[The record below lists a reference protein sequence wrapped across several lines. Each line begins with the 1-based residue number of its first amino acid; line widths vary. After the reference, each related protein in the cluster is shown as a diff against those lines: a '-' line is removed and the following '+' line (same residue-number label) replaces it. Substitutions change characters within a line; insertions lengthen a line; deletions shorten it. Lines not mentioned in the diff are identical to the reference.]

1 MNLEQLKN
9 AWVEAGSKVSDLNAQ
24 LNAALVDDEK
34 TEEDVVSLQAQVKAA
49 RAKRDGLKEQVANM
63 EAEQVLNVKK
73 EPLDKKDENLKN
85 KFIKDFKAM
94 VNGDPAIMATL
105 TSDTD
110 ESGNAIG
117 LTIPV
122 DVQTTIHTLVRRFD
136 SLQEYVNV
144 EKVTTTSGSR
154 VYEKWSDIK
163 PLTALDTEDGE
174 IPANDDPA
182 LYLIKYLIKRYA
194 GISTVTNSLLKD
206 TAENILAWLSKW
218 IAKKVVVTRNTKILA
233 AIDGIKAAQKKDVTD
248 VDGIKD
254 IVNVQLDPAIEATSM
269 FITNQ
274 DGYNVLDKVKRSDGS
289 YLLQKDVTSAT
300 GYTFLGKPIKK
311 IANRFLPNKV
321 PNKGTTASPKYP
333 LYIGDLKEAVT
344 LYDRENMSLLTTNI
358 GGGAFETDTTKVR
371 VIDRFD
377 VQLVDDEAL
386 VLATFTAI
394 ADETPVEP
402 PVAG

>member
-105 TSDTD
+105 TSNTD

-122 DVQTTIHTLVRRFD
+122 DVQTAIHTLVRRFD

-154 VYEKWSDIK
+154 VYEKWSDIT

-233 AIDGIKAAQKKDVTD
+233 AIDGIKAAQKKDVKD

-274 DGYNVLDKVKRSDGS
+274 DGFNVLDKVKRADGS
-289 YLLQKDVTSAT
+289 YLLQKDVASAT

-311 IANRFLPNKV
+311 IASRFLPNK
-321 PNKGTTASPKYP
+321 GTQAAPKYP

-377 VQLVDDEAL
+377 VQLVDDEAV
-386 VLATFTAI
+386 VLATFTTI
-394 ADETPVEP
+394 ANETPAEV
-402 PVAG
+402 

>member
-105 TSDTD
+105 TSNTD

-154 VYEKWSDIK
+154 VYEKWSDIT

-274 DGYNVLDKVKRSDGS
+274 DGFNVLDKVKR
-289 YLLQKDVTSAT
+289 
-300 GYTFLGKPIKK
+300 
-311 IANRFLPNKV
+311 
-321 PNKGTTASPKYP
+321 
-333 LYIGDLKEAVT
+333 
-344 LYDRENMSLLTTNI
+344 
-358 GGGAFETDTTKVR
+358 
-371 VIDRFD
+371 
-377 VQLVDDEAL
+377 
-386 VLATFTAI
+386 
-394 ADETPVEP
+394 
-402 PVAG
+402 

>member
-105 TSDTD
+105 TSNTD

-122 DVQTTIHTLVRRFD
+122 DVQTTIHTLVRQFD

-154 VYEKWSDIK
+154 VYEKWSDIT

-233 AIDGIKAAQKKDVTD
+233 AIDGIKAAQKKDVKD

-274 DGYNVLDKVKRSDGS
+274 DGFNVLDKVKRADGS
-289 YLLQKDVTSAT
+289 YLLQKDVASAT

-311 IANRFLPNKV
+311 IASRFLPNK
-321 PNKGTTASPKYP
+321 GTQAAPKYP

-377 VQLVDDEAL
+377 VQLVDDEAV
-386 VLATFTAI
+386 VLATFTTI
-394 ADETPVEP
+394 ANETPAKV
-402 PVAG
+402 

>member
-105 TSDTD
+105 TSNTD

-154 VYEKWSDIK
+154 VYEKWSDIT

-274 DGYNVLDKVKRSDGS
+274 DGFNVLDKVKRADGS
-289 YLLQKDVTSAT
+289 YLLQKDVASAT

-311 IANRFLPNKV
+311 IASRFLPNK
-321 PNKGTTASPKYP
+321 GTQAAPKYP

-377 VQLVDDEAL
+377 VQLVDDEAI
-386 VLATFTAI
+386 VLATFTSI
-394 ADETPVEP
+394 ANEVPVTK
-402 PVAG
+402 G

>member
-24 LNAALVDDEK
+24 LNAALVDDAK
-34 TEEDVVSLQAQVKAA
+34 TEEDVVNLQAQVKAA

-73 EPLDKKDENLKN
+73 EPLDKKDEDLKN

-154 VYEKWSDIK
+154 VYEKWSDIT

-274 DGYNVLDKVKRSDGS
+274 DGYNVLDKVKRSDGQ

-311 IANRFLPNKV
+311 ITTRFLPNK
-321 PNKGTTASPKYP
+321 GTQATPKFP
-333 LYIGDLKEAVT
+333 LYIGDMKEAVT

-402 PVAG
+402 PVEG

>member
-24 LNAALVDDEK
+24 LNAALVDDAK

-73 EPLDKKDENLKN
+73 EPLDKKDEDLKN

-94 VNGDPAIMATL
+94 VSGDPAIMATL

-122 DVQTTIHTLVRRFD
+122 DVQTTIHTLVRQFD

-154 VYEKWSDIK
+154 VYEKWSDIT

-206 TAENILAWLSKW
+206 TAENILTWLSKW

-274 DGYNVLDKVKRSDGS
+274 DGYNVLDKVKRSDGQ

-311 IANRFLPNKV
+311 IATRFLPNK
-321 PNKGTTASPKYP
+321 GTQAAPKFP
-333 LYIGDLKEAVT
+333 LYIGDMKEAVT

-386 VLATFTAI
+386 VLATFATI
-394 ADETPVEP
+394 ADETPVE
-402 PVAG
+402 G

>member
-1 MNLEQLKN
+1 MNLEELKN
-9 AWVEAGSKVSDLNAQ
+9 AWVEAGTKVSDLNAQ
-24 LNAALVDDEK
+24 LNAALIDDTQ
-34 TEEDVVSLQAQVKAA
+34 TEDDVLNLQAQVKAA
-49 RAKRDGLKEQVANM
+49 RAKRDGLKEQVTNM
-63 EAEQVLNVKK
+63 EAEQVLNAQK
-73 EPLDKKDENLKN
+73 EPLKPNDENLKN

-94 VNGDPAIMATL
+94 IKGDPAIMATL

-122 DVQTTIHTLVRRFD
+122 DVQTTIHTLVRQFD

-144 EKVTTTSGSR
+144 EKVTTISGSR
-154 VYEKWSDIK
+154 VYEKWSDIT
-163 PLTALDTEDGE
+163 PLVALDDEDGE
-174 IPANDDPA
+174 IPANDDPK

-218 IAKKVVVTRNTKILA
+218 ISKKVVVTRNVKILTA
-233 AIDGIKAAQKKDVTD
+233 LDSIKASQKKDITN

-274 DGYNVLDKVKRSDGS
+274 DGYNILDKVKRSDGS
-289 YLLQKDVTSAT
+289 YVLQKDVTSAT
-300 GYTFLGKPIKK
+300 GYTFLGKPVKK
-311 IANRFLPNKV
+311 IANRFLPNK
-321 PNKGTTASPKYP
+321 GSQATPKYP
-333 LYIGDLKEAVT
+333 LYIGDMKEAVT

-377 VQLVDDEAL
+377 VQLIDEEAV

-394 ADETPVEP
+394 ANETPEP
-402 PVAG
+402 

>member
-24 LNAALVDDEK
+24 LNAALVDDAK
-34 TEEDVVSLQAQVKAA
+34 TEEDVVALQAQVKAA

-73 EPLDKKDENLKN
+73 EPLDKKDEDLKN

-122 DVQTTIHTLVRRFD
+122 DVQTTIRTLVRQFD

-154 VYEKWSDIK
+154 VYEKWSDIT

-206 TAENILAWLSKW
+206 TAENILTWLSKW

-274 DGYNVLDKVKRSDGS
+274 DGYNVLDKVKRSDGQ

-311 IANRFLPNKV
+311 IATRFLPNKGA
-321 PNKGTTASPKYP
+321 KFP
-333 LYIGDLKEAVT
+333 LYIGDMKEAVT

-402 PVAG
+402 PVEG

>member
-105 TSDTD
+105 TSNTD

-154 VYEKWSDIK
+154 VYEKWSNIT

-233 AIDGIKAAQKKDVTD
+233 AIDGIKAAQKKDVKD
-248 VDGIKD
+248 VDEIKD

-274 DGYNVLDKVKRSDGS
+274 DGFNVLDKVKRADGS
-289 YLLQKDVTSAT
+289 YLLQKDVASAT

-311 IANRFLPNKV
+311 IASRFLPNK
-321 PNKGTTASPKYP
+321 GTQAAPKYP

-377 VQLVDDEAL
+377 VQLVDDEAV
-386 VLATFTAI
+386 VLATFTTI
-394 ADETPVEP
+394 ANETPAKV
-402 PVAG
+402 

>member
-105 TSDTD
+105 TSNTD

-122 DVQTTIHTLVRRFD
+122 DVQTAIHTLVRRFD

-154 VYEKWSDIK
+154 VYEKWSDIT

-174 IPANDDPA
+174 IPANDDPT

-233 AIDGIKAAQKKDVTD
+233 AIDGIKAAQKKDVKD

-274 DGYNVLDKVKRSDGS
+274 DGFNVLDKVKRADGS
-289 YLLQKDVTSAT
+289 YLLQKDVASAT

-311 IANRFLPNKV
+311 IASRFLPNKGE
-321 PNKGTTASPKYP
+321 KSAPKYP

-377 VQLVDDEAL
+377 VQLVDDEAV
-386 VLATFTAI
+386 VLATFTTI
-394 ADETPVEP
+394 ANETPAKV
-402 PVAG
+402 

>member
-1 MNLEQLKN
+1 
-9 AWVEAGSKVSDLNAQ
+9 
-24 LNAALVDDEK
+24 
-34 TEEDVVSLQAQVKAA
+34 
-49 RAKRDGLKEQVANM
+49 
-63 EAEQVLNVKK
+63 
-73 EPLDKKDENLKN
+73 
-85 KFIKDFKAM
+85 M

-233 AIDGIKAAQKKDVTD
+233 AIDGIKAAQKKDVKD

-274 DGYNVLDKVKRSDGS
+274 DGFNVLDKVKRADGS
-289 YLLQKDVTSAT
+289 YLLQKT
-300 GYTFLGKPIKK
+300 
-311 IANRFLPNKV
+311 
-321 PNKGTTASPKYP
+321 
-333 LYIGDLKEAVT
+333 
-344 LYDRENMSLLTTNI
+344 
-358 GGGAFETDTTKVR
+358 
-371 VIDRFD
+371 
-377 VQLVDDEAL
+377 
-386 VLATFTAI
+386 
-394 ADETPVEP
+394 
-402 PVAG
+402 

>member
-122 DVQTTIHTLVRRFD
+122 DVQTTIHTLVRQFD

-154 VYEKWSDIK
+154 VYEKWSNIT

-233 AIDGIKAAQKKDVTD
+233 AIDGIKAAQKKDVKD

-274 DGYNVLDKVKRSDGS
+274 DGFNVLDKVKRADGS
-289 YLLQKDVTSAT
+289 YLLQKDVASAT

-311 IANRFLPNKV
+311 IASRFLPNK
-321 PNKGTTASPKYP
+321 GAQAAPKYP

-377 VQLVDDEAL
+377 VQLVDDEAV
-386 VLATFTAI
+386 VLATFTTI
-394 ADETPVEP
+394 ANETPAKV
-402 PVAG
+402 

>member
-122 DVQTTIHTLVRRFD
+122 DVQTTIHTLVRQFD

-154 VYEKWSDIK
+154 VYEKWSNIT

-233 AIDGIKAAQKKDVTD
+233 AIDGIKAAQKKDVKD

-274 DGYNVLDKVKRSDGS
+274 DGFNVLDKVKRADGS
-289 YLLQKDVTSAT
+289 YLLQKDVASAT

-311 IANRFLPNKV
+311 IASRFLPNK
-321 PNKGTTASPKYP
+321 GTQTAPKYP

-377 VQLVDDEAL
+377 VQLVDDEAV
-386 VLATFTAI
+386 VLATFTTI
-394 ADETPVEP
+394 ANETPAKV
-402 PVAG
+402 

>member
-105 TSDTD
+105 TSNTD

-122 DVQTTIHTLVRRFD
+122 DVQTTINTLVRRFD

-154 VYEKWSDIK
+154 VYEKWSDIT

-174 IPANDDPA
+174 IKANDDPA

-233 AIDGIKAAQKKDVTD
+233 AIDGIKEAQKKYVTG

-274 DGYNVLDKVKRSDGS
+274 DGFNVLDKVKRADGS
-289 YLLQKDVTSAT
+289 YLLQKDVASAT

-311 IANRFLPNKV
+311 IASRFLPNE
-321 PNKGTTASPKYP
+321 GTKSAPKYP

-377 VQLVDDEAL
+377 VQLVDGEAI
-386 VLATFTAI
+386 VLATFTSI
-394 ADETPVEP
+394 ANEVPVTK
-402 PVAG
+402 G

>member
-24 LNAALVDDEK
+24 LNAALVDDKK

-105 TSDTD
+105 TSNTD

-154 VYEKWSDIK
+154 VYEKWSNIT

-233 AIDGIKAAQKKDVTD
+233 AIDGIKAAQKKDVKD

-274 DGYNVLDKVKRSDGS
+274 DGFNVLDKVKRADGS
-289 YLLQKDVTSAT
+289 YLLQKDVASAT

-311 IANRFLPNKV
+311 IASRFLPNK
-321 PNKGTTASPKYP
+321 GTQAAPKYP

-377 VQLVDDEAL
+377 VQLVDDEAV
-386 VLATFTAI
+386 VLATFTTI
-394 ADETPVEP
+394 ANETPAKV
-402 PVAG
+402 

>member
-144 EKVTTTSGSR
+144 EKVTTASGSR

-163 PLTALDTEDGE
+163 PLTALDTEGGE

-274 DGYNVLDKVKRSDGS
+274 DGFNVLDKVKRADGS

-311 IANRFLPNKV
+311 IANRFLPNKGE
-321 PNKGTTASPKYP
+321 KSTPKYP

-377 VQLVDDEAL
+377 VQLVDDEAV
-386 VLATFTAI
+386 VLATFTTI
-394 ADETPVEP
+394 ANEKPTKI
-402 PVAG
+402 

>member
-24 LNAALVDDEK
+24 LNAALVDDAK
-34 TEEDVVSLQAQVKAA
+34 TEEDVVALQAQVKAA

-73 EPLDKKDENLKN
+73 EPLDKKDEDLKN

-154 VYEKWSDIK
+154 VYEKWSDIT

-233 AIDGIKAAQKKDVTD
+233 AIDGIKAAQKKDITD

-274 DGYNVLDKVKRSDGS
+274 DGYNVLDKVKRSDGQ

-311 IANRFLPNKV
+311 IATRFLPNK
-321 PNKGTTASPKYP
+321 GTQAAPKFP
-333 LYIGDLKEAVT
+333 LYIGDMKEAVT

-402 PVAG
+402 PVEG

>member
-105 TSDTD
+105 TSNTD

-154 VYEKWSDIK
+154 VYEKWSNIT

-233 AIDGIKAAQKKDVTD
+233 AIDGIKAAQKKDVKD

-274 DGYNVLDKVKRSDGS
+274 DGFNVLDKVKRADGS
-289 YLLQKDVTSAT
+289 YLLQKDVASAT

-311 IANRFLPNKV
+311 IASRFLPNK
-321 PNKGTTASPKYP
+321 GTQSAPKYP

-377 VQLVDDEAL
+377 VQLVDDEAV
-386 VLATFTAI
+386 VLATFTTI
-394 ADETPVEP
+394 ANETPAKV
-402 PVAG
+402 

>member
-105 TSDTD
+105 TSNTD

-154 VYEKWSDIK
+154 VYEKWSNIT

-233 AIDGIKAAQKKDVTD
+233 AIDGIKAAQKKDVKD

-274 DGYNVLDKVKRSDGS
+274 DGFNVLDKVKRADGS
-289 YLLQKDVTSAT
+289 YLLQKDVASAT

-311 IANRFLPNKV
+311 IASRFLPNK
-321 PNKGTTASPKYP
+321 GTQDAPKYP

-377 VQLVDDEAL
+377 VQLVDDEAV
-386 VLATFTAI
+386 VLATFTTI
-394 ADETPVEP
+394 ANETPAKV
-402 PVAG
+402 

>member
-24 LNAALVDDEK
+24 LNAALVDDAK
-34 TEEDVVSLQAQVKAA
+34 TEDEVLDLQTQVKAA
-49 RAKRDGLKEQVANM
+49 RAKRDGLKEQVTNM

-122 DVQTTIHTLVRRFD
+122 DVQTTIRTLVRQFD

-154 VYEKWSDIK
+154 VYEKWSDIT

-206 TAENILAWLSKW
+206 TAENILTWLSKW

-274 DGYNVLDKVKRSDGS
+274 DGYNVLDKVKRSDGQ

-311 IANRFLPNKV
+311 IATRFLPNK
-321 PNKGTTASPKYP
+321 GTQATPKFP
-333 LYIGDLKEAVT
+333 LYIGDMKEAVT

-402 PVAG
+402 PVEG

>member
-105 TSDTD
+105 TSNTD

-154 VYEKWSDIK
+154 VYEKWSNIT

-233 AIDGIKAAQKKDVTD
+233 AIDGIKAAQKKDVKD

-274 DGYNVLDKVKRSDGS
+274 DGFNVLDKVKRADGS
-289 YLLQKDVTSAT
+289 YLLQKDVASAT

-311 IANRFLPNKV
+311 IASRFLPNK
-321 PNKGTTASPKYP
+321 GTQAAPKYP

-377 VQLVDDEAL
+377 VQLVDDEAV
-386 VLATFTAI
+386 VLATFTTI
-394 ADETPVEP
+394 ANETPAKV
-402 PVAG
+402 

>member
-122 DVQTTIHTLVRRFD
+122 DVQTTIHTLVRQFD

-154 VYEKWSDIK
+154 VYEKWSNIT

-233 AIDGIKAAQKKDVTD
+233 AIDGIKAAQKKDVKD

-274 DGYNVLDKVKRSDGS
+274 DGFNVLDKVKRADGS
-289 YLLQKDVTSAT
+289 YLLQKDVASAT

-311 IANRFLPNKV
+311 IASRFLPNK
-321 PNKGTTASPKYP
+321 GTQAAPKYP

-377 VQLVDDEAL
+377 VQLVDDEAV
-386 VLATFTAI
+386 VLATFTTI
-394 ADETPVEP
+394 ANETPASV
-402 PVAG
+402 

>member
-154 VYEKWSDIK
+154 VYEKWSDIT

-233 AIDGIKAAQKKDVTD
+233 AIDGIKAAQKKDVKD

-274 DGYNVLDKVKRSDGS
+274 DGFNVLDKVKRADGS
-289 YLLQKDVTSAT
+289 YLLQKDVASAT

-311 IANRFLPNKV
+311 IASRFLPNK
-321 PNKGTTASPKYP
+321 GTQAAPKYP

-377 VQLVDDEAL
+377 VQLVDDEAV
-386 VLATFTAI
+386 VLATFTTI
-394 ADETPVEP
+394 ANETPAKV
-402 PVAG
+402 

>member
-105 TSDTD
+105 TSNTD

-122 DVQTTIHTLVRRFD
+122 DVQTAIHTLVRRFD

-154 VYEKWSDIK
+154 VYEKWSDIT

-274 DGYNVLDKVKRSDGS
+274 DGFNVLDKVKRADGS
-289 YLLQKDVTSAT
+289 YLLQKDVASAT

-311 IANRFLPNKV
+311 IASRFLPNK
-321 PNKGTTASPKYP
+321 GTQAAPKYP

-377 VQLVDDEAL
+377 VQLVDDEAV
-386 VLATFTAI
+386 VLATFTTI
-394 ADETPVEP
+394 ANETPAKV
-402 PVAG
+402 

>member
-233 AIDGIKAAQKKDVTD
+233 AIDGIKAAQKKDVKD

-274 DGYNVLDKVKRSDGS
+274 DGFNVLDKVKRSDGS

-311 IANRFLPNKV
+311 IANRFLPN
-321 PNKGTTASPKYP
+321 NGTTASPKYP

-377 VQLVDDEAL
+377 VQLVDDEAV
-386 VLATFTAI
+386 VLATFTTI
-394 ADETPVEP
+394 ANETPAE
-402 PVAG
+402 G

>member
-105 TSDTD
+105 TSNTD

-122 DVQTTIHTLVRRFD
+122 DVQTTIHTLVRQFD

-154 VYEKWSDIK
+154 VYEKWSDIT

-233 AIDGIKAAQKKDVTD
+233 AIDGIKAAQKKDVKD

-274 DGYNVLDKVKRSDGS
+274 DGFNVLDKVKRADGS

-311 IANRFLPNKV
+311 IASRFLPNK
-321 PNKGTTASPKYP
+321 GTQAAPKYP

-377 VQLVDDEAL
+377 VQLVDDEAV
-386 VLATFTAI
+386 VLATFTTI
-394 ADETPVEP
+394 ANETPAKV
-402 PVAG
+402 

>member
-105 TSDTD
+105 TSNTD

-154 VYEKWSDIK
+154 VYEKWSDIT

-233 AIDGIKAAQKKDVTD
+233 AIDGIKAAQKKDVKD

-274 DGYNVLDKVKRSDGS
+274 DGFNVLDKVKRADGS
-289 YLLQKDVTSAT
+289 YLLQKDVASAT

-311 IANRFLPNKV
+311 IASRFLPNK
-321 PNKGTTASPKYP
+321 GTQAAPKYP

-377 VQLVDDEAL
+377 VQLVDDEAV
-386 VLATFTAI
+386 VLATFTTI
-394 ADETPVEP
+394 ANETPAEV
-402 PVAG
+402 

>member
-105 TSDTD
+105 TSNTD

-154 VYEKWSDIK
+154 VYEKWSDIT

-233 AIDGIKAAQKKDVTD
+233 AIDVIKAAQKKDVTD

-274 DGYNVLDKVKRSDGS
+274 DGFNVLDKVKRADGS
-289 YLLQKDVTSAT
+289 YLLQKDVASAT

-311 IANRFLPNKV
+311 IASRFLPNK
-321 PNKGTTASPKYP
+321 GTQAAPKYP

-377 VQLVDDEAL
+377 VQLVDDEAI
-386 VLATFTAI
+386 VLATFTSI
-394 ADETPVEP
+394 ANEVPVTK
-402 PVAG
+402 G

>member
-1 MNLEQLKN
+1 M
-9 AWVEAGSKVSDLNAQ
+9 
-24 LNAALVDDEK
+24 
-34 TEEDVVSLQAQVKAA
+34 
-49 RAKRDGLKEQVANM
+49 KEQVANM

-105 TSDTD
+105 TSNTD

-122 DVQTTIHTLVRRFD
+122 DVQTTIHTLICRFD

-154 VYEKWSDIK
+154 VYEKWSNIT

-233 AIDGIKAAQKKDVTD
+233 AIDGIKAAQKKDVKD

-274 DGYNVLDKVKRSDGS
+274 DGFNVLDKVKRADGS
-289 YLLQKDVTSAT
+289 YLLQKDVASAT

-311 IANRFLPNKV
+311 IASRFLPNK
-321 PNKGTTASPKYP
+321 GTQAAPKYP

-377 VQLVDDEAL
+377 VQLVDDEAV
-386 VLATFTAI
+386 VLATFTTI
-394 ADETPVEP
+394 ANETPAEV
-402 PVAG
+402 